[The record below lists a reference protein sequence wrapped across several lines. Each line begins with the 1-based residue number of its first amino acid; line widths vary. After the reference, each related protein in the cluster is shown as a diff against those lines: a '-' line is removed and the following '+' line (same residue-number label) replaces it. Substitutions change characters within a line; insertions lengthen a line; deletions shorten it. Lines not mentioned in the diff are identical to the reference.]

1 MYRLDFGED
10 FWKTYKKLVQGN
22 PILLKKFEKTLDILL
37 QDPFYPSLKTHKVDT
52 KRNKNI
58 YSSSVSGDVRIGWM
72 FNQNDDLVILI
83 LEAGTHSGASQI
95 YK

>member
-1 MYRLDFGED
+1 MYRLNFGED

-22 PILLKKFEKTLDILL
+22 PLLLKKFEKTLDILSE
-37 QDPFYPSLKTHKVDT
+37 DPFYPSLKTHKVDT